1 MISDEHRSKEA
12 KGAFTLD
19 ASSKMTVEKLGLTHK
34 EIFTLYVLQQLE
46 KGPEHGMIIYQGM
59 QEELLG
65 KKVSRSHFYATLK
78 EMQALGLI
86 KPASENEKKKWM
98 RITEKG
104 QQKRTWYYE
113 TYFAQLS
120 QIKKIADLIV
130 YEVTRAGER
139 PGVIELSHE
148 HQKFFSK
155 LVHVRRLIEYTVLHH
170 LQKQRSFIPADLLEL
185 FLPLYGWKP
194 AKMYFYD
201 VLWEMEEKLWISGE
215 WSDSRKRT
223 NRIYHAT
230 QEGLHHFLS
239 VEEEVLFY
247 ARIVKR
253 FIESVILLLDQ
264 PKSEEV
270 RKKSL

>member
-1 MISDEHRSKEA
+1 MDTS
-12 KGAFTLD
+12 F
-19 ASSKMTVEKLGLTHK
+19 KMTVEKLGLTHK

-46 KGPEHGMIIYQGM
+46 KGPEHGMTIFQGM

-86 KPASENEKKKWM
+86 EPASENQKKKWV

-104 QQKRTWYYE
+104 QQKRAWYYE
-113 TYFAQLS
+113 TYFAQFS

-130 YEVTRAGER
+130 YEITRTGER
-139 PGVIELSHE
+139 HPVVELSHD

-155 LVHVRRLIEYTVLHH
+155 LVHVRRIIEYTVLRH
-170 LQKQRSFIPADLLEL
+170 LQKQPFFIPADLLEL
-185 FLPLYGWKP
+185 FPSLYGWKP

-215 WSDSRKRT
+215 WSDPRKRT

-230 QEGLHHFLS
+230 QEGLHHFSS

-247 ARIVKR
+247 ARNVKR
-253 FIESVILLLDQ
+253 FIGSVILLFEQ
-264 PKSEEV
+264 PQSEE
-270 RKKSL
+270 KNSL